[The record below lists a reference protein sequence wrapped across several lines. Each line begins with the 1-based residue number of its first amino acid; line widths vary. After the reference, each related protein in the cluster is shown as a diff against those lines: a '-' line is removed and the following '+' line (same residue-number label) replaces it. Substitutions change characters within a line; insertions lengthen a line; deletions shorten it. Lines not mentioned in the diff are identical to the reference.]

1 MKVLAMCSK
10 IHPSKRFSCSFWFFL
25 SIATTSAVLFSFQ
38 LHRLP
43 SSIGNLRRTVGPE
56 KGLVDGATLD
66 LKKRPAATKVGTY
79 QLTLGR
85 SKRVAVG
92 PAGPSGERSEV
103 WIERPG
109 LARER

>member
-1 MKVLAMCSK
+1 M
-10 IHPSKRFSCSFWFFL
+10 
-25 SIATTSAVLFSFQ
+25 
-38 LHRLP
+38 
-43 SSIGNLRRTVGPE
+43 
-56 KGLVDGATLD
+56 DGATLD